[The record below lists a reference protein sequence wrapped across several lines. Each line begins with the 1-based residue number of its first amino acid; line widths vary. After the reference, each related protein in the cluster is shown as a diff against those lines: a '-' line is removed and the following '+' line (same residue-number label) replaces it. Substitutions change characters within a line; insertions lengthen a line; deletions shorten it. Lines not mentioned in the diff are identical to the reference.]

1 MINADL
7 HVFQDRGPVYL
18 LTEYRPTPVPLPAG
32 LPAQPSRL
40 LNARFR
46 VVAFTGREQELAE
59 LSRWRDVQGLRLS
72 VRWLH
77 GPGGAGKTRLAAE
90 LADASV
96 VKGWKVVTAVHGPG
110 SIQLPPGSQD
120 MRTDNA
126 AGLLLVVDYADRW
139 PLSHLTWL
147 MSNAMLHRDVPTRVL
162 LLARSAYPW
171 PAVRAAFSELAAD
184 CSDQLHGPLPGH
196 AAPAVRHH
204 MFAAARD
211 AFAARYGLADPSRIA
226 PPPELGHPDFGLT
239 LNVHMAALVAV
250 DARARG
256 DTVAADPVALTV
268 YLLDR
273 EHRHWTQLYQ
283 NRVEGTEHD
292 TPPSVMARLVFTAAL
307 TGPMGHGGGAQLLRA
322 LDLPGHPDR
331 LLTDHRA
338 CYPPEEPGAV
348 LEPLYPDRLAE
359 DFLALALPG
368 HSVTGYTSAPWAAA
382 DAVTVI
388 SFGEG
393 DDADQPAPHVRR
405 AMTFLAAAA
414 APGRW
419 PHVARHVADV
429 LRANPALA
437 AAAGGGALAALA
449 ELDDLDADV
458 LAAVAAHLP
467 EYQQADLDL
476 GVAAIAERLTAH
488 QLASTTDPVTRAQLH
503 TTLARRLAN
512 AGLHQRAGV
521 AAGQAVAT
529 LRALA
534 ETDPGAA
541 DPDLAAALYQHC
553 RALVGLGQR
562 TEPLAAIEQAAAI
575 YRRLA
580 DVDGAYL
587 PQLASTLY
595 MLGRALSDP
604 GQMQQAIAVAEES
617 VAVYRALVNTD
628 PQAPLAD
635 LATALN
641 SLGLRLDMAGRPLE
655 GLGPL
660 RDSLAIRRTLAEAD
674 PARFLSD
681 LATSLNN
688 IGGVLPHLD
697 RREEALAATEE
708 ALAIRRRLAQIN
720 PHAYQ
725 VPLAISLSNLGMR
738 LSELGQD
745 DQAVAALREAVATN
759 RALVEINPGANRQF
773 LVQSLYN
780 LAGQLFGFAGRPS
793 DAHRREAAVLGE
805 EAVAVARLLA
815 ADRPASYLPLLAKC
829 LNNLSSTLSS
839 LRRDKQALRCIE
851 EAVAIREKLADGN
864 EDNQLADLA
873 NSLENLATTLANLR
887 RHKQSRIPQERA
899 AAIRHQL
906 ATRRPDAIAAAR
918 SLADTSRSLAEVD
931 PDEYLPDLAAALA
944 LIHRWD

>member
-1 MINADL
+1 MVPETLAALATAGATTVVGAMATDAWNAAKNGIVGLFGRAGLREQQVVETQLERHARQVASAVDMDATRRRLAAAWEVELESLLASDPDIVEELRTLITSIQDQLPQGQRTWVQTNIARDHGHVFAVQGGTWWYISSRQARPLAGLGLSRRRVNRLSQANAHSWALGTPTSVTQVVRVETGYGYGVINADL

-331 LLTDHRA
+331 LLQTI
-338 CYPPEEPGAV
+338 
-348 LEPLYPDRLAE
+348 
-359 DFLALALPG
+359 
-368 HSVTGYTSAPWAAA
+368 AP
-382 DAVTVI
+382 
-388 SFGEG
+388 
-393 DDADQPAPHVRR
+393 
-405 AMTFLAAAA
+405 
-414 APGRW
+414 
-419 PHVARHVADV
+419 
-429 LRANPALA
+429 
-437 AAAGGGALAALA
+437 
-449 ELDDLDADV
+449 
-458 LAAVAAHLP
+458 
-467 EYQQADLDL
+467 
-476 GVAAIAERLTAH
+476 
-488 QLASTTDPVTRAQLH
+488 
-503 TTLARRLAN
+503 
-512 AGLHQRAGV
+512 
-521 AAGQAVAT
+521 
-529 LRALA
+529 
-534 ETDPGAA
+534 
-541 DPDLAAALYQHC
+541 
-553 RALVGLGQR
+553 
-562 TEPLAAIEQAAAI
+562 
-575 YRRLA
+575 
-580 DVDGAYL
+580 
-587 PQLASTLY
+587 
-595 MLGRALSDP
+595 
-604 GQMQQAIAVAEES
+604 
-617 VAVYRALVNTD
+617 
-628 PQAPLAD
+628 
-635 LATALN
+635 
-641 SLGLRLDMAGRPLE
+641 
-655 GLGPL
+655 
-660 RDSLAIRRTLAEAD
+660 
-674 PARFLSD
+674 
-681 LATSLNN
+681 
-688 IGGVLPHLD
+688 
-697 RREEALAATEE
+697 
-708 ALAIRRRLAQIN
+708 
-720 PHAYQ
+720 
-725 VPLAISLSNLGMR
+725 
-738 LSELGQD
+738 
-745 DQAVAALREAVATN
+745 
-759 RALVEINPGANRQF
+759 
-773 LVQSLYN
+773 
-780 LAGQLFGFAGRPS
+780 
-793 DAHRREAAVLGE
+793 
-805 EAVAVARLLA
+805 
-815 ADRPASYLPLLAKC
+815 
-829 LNNLSSTLSS
+829 
-839 LRRDKQALRCIE
+839 
-851 EAVAIREKLADGN
+851 
-864 EDNQLADLA
+864 
-873 NSLENLATTLANLR
+873 
-887 RHKQSRIPQERA
+887 
-899 AAIRHQL
+899 
-906 ATRRPDAIAAAR
+906 ATRRKSPAPSWSPCTRTDSPRTSWRWRCRVTR
-918 SLADTSRSLAEVD
+918 SLDTHPLLGPPRT
-931 PDEYLPDLAAALA
+931 P
-944 LIHRWD
+944 